1 MRRTAFMIVLTG
13 CVSLAPAWA
22 TATPTKSRTVT
33 ASYAGAGL
41 DSPIVPVPAQYISA
55 SGQGGQT
62 HAVTVTTHRT
72 DRALRLRFTDTAGQP
87 VLAAVVQRLGADA
100 RSDVELGRV
109 CGASTAALRLAR
121 PGVPVTAY
129 LLTGRCSA
137 GASLPTTGS
146 VTFTF
151 SR

>member
-1 MRRTAFMIVLTG
+1 MRRTAFMFVLTG
-13 CVSLAPAWA
+13 CVCLVASSAAAAP
-22 TATPTKSRTVT
+22 PRSRTVT

-41 DSPIVPVPAQYISA
+41 DSPADPVPAQYISA
-55 SGQGGQT
+55 AGQGGQT
-62 HAVTVTTHRT
+62 HAVTLATLRT
-72 DRALRLRFTDTAGQP
+72 DRVLSVRFTDTAGQP

-109 CGASTAALRLAR
+109 CGSSRSPLRLAR
-121 PGVPVTAY
+121 PGVPVTTY
-129 LLTGRCSA
+129 LLTGRCGTDVSV
-137 GASLPTTGS
+137 PTIGS